1 MNKVHE
7 VLHDKGREV
16 HITTPHATALAAAQ
30 KMNDHRIGALVVMEG
45 GRIAGIVTERDMLTR
60 VIAAQRDPVRT
71 RVADVMTRDVH
82 MCSPQTSLDELR
94 ALMREQRVRHVPVVH
109 DGALAGIVSIGDLNA
124 AEAKSMSQTIGFLEA
139 YIAG

>member
-7 VLHDKGREV
+7 VLHEKGRQV
-16 HITTPHATALAAAQ
+16 HITTPQATALAAAQ
-30 KMNDHRIGALVVMEG
+30 MMNDHRVGSLVVMEG

-82 MCSPQTSLDELR
+82 MCSPQTDLDELR
-94 ALMREQRVRHVPVVH
+94 SLMRERRVRHIPVVH